1 MEPTSLCILAA
12 LKDSMTYNNQGQEGL
27 RRDHVVK
34 DAERRSGGG
43 YDQDIYIYEILKR
56 INKNI

>member
-1 MEPTSLCILAA
+1 
-12 LKDSMTYNNQGQEGL
+12 MTYNNQGQEGL

-34 DAERRSGGG
+34 DAERRSGSG